1 MQHTDPQT
9 LIHDADQLLQVADA
23 EINKAEEDAVTHL
36 ICHNSRQSIANYLM
50 SYLLDHGKH
59 LPYPTTLD
67 SLLEKCQ
74 ESNPVFNQIN
84 LSNIH
89 CRFETDDQRYCLDH
103 QTVDECYRIARQTQE
118 LVKN

>member
-1 MQHTDPQT
+1 MQTVNPQT
-9 LIHDADQLLQVADA
+9 LIRDADQLLIAADA

-50 SYLLDHGKH
+50 SYLLDNGIH

-67 SLLEKCQ
+67 SLLEKCRA
-74 ESNPVFNQIN
+74 SDSKFNQID
-84 LSNIH
+84 LSNVH
-89 CRFETDDQRYCLDH
+89 CRFEMDDQEYCLDH
-103 QTVDECYRIARQTQE
+103 KTVDECYRIAQQTQV

>member
-1 MQHTDPQT
+1 MLKPDPQT
-9 LIHDADQLLQVADA
+9 LIHDADQLLIAADA
-23 EINKAEEDAVTHL
+23 EINKAAEDAVTHL

-50 SYLLDHGKH
+50 GYLLNKGLH

-74 ESNPVFNQIN
+74 SSDPKFKKID

-89 CRFETDDQRYCLDH
+89 CRFETDDQEYCLDH
-103 QTVDECYRIARQTQE
+103 KTVDACYRIALQTQE